1 MASLLKKLS
10 LARGPLRRVVLLPDH
25 LFFAR
30 VIATSGEAAI
40 ARGEAELAL
49 ESLSPFP
56 LAQLYYGFFHVAG
69 GARAVIFAAYRRR
82 FSAEAAA
89 DWKEANLVLPAFASV
104 LGRPGESLAGATW
117 LIHGENSLT
126 AVRWDDQAVPVDV
139 QIRPVFDEEDRATVR
154 ESLLLDLPSRERIR
168 ELHEL
173 PGANENSTGPEFEF
187 TAGESKFVV
196 TPEQAADLDVRDK
209 GDLQQLRRAQTR
221 DRVLWRI
228 FLGCVAAI
236 GLAAIGETTLAAGR
250 MWQTTRVARVTAQ
263 RPIVD
268 AIMTAQSLTHRIDEL
283 STKRLRPFE
292 MLGIVGGEAR
302 PKSIQFLRTT
312 TDGLYRLEIQAQ
324 TEAAT
329 DISTYR
335 AGLIALPGIEKVDL
349 YGPDT
354 RGRMATFR
362 MVVTFK
368 PEALNTSMGEK

>member
-1 MASLLKKLS
+1 MASFLKKLS

-30 VIATSGEAAI
+30 VIATSGDVAV

-49 ESLSPFP
+49 EALSPFP
-56 LAQLYYGFFHVAG
+56 LAQLYYGFFHVEG
-69 GARAVIFAAYRRR
+69 SSRALIYAAYRRR
-82 FSAEAAA
+82 FATEVAA
-89 DWKEANLVLPAFASV
+89 DWKDANLVLPAFASV
-104 LGRPGESLAGATW
+104 LGRPSDGIAGATW
-117 LIHGENSLT
+117 LIHGENSLV
-126 AVRWDDQAVPVDV
+126 AVRWDDQAVPADV
-139 QIRPVFDEEDRATVR
+139 QIRPVFDEENRPAVR
-154 ESLLLDLPSRERIR
+154 DALLLELTASERIR

-173 PGANENSTGPEFEF
+173 PVANENSTGPEFEF
-187 TAGESKFVV
+187 IAGESTFVV

-209 GDLQQLRRAQTR
+209 TDLQQLRRAQAR
-221 DRVLWRI
+221 DRALWRV
-228 FLGCVAAI
+228 FLVCLAAI
-236 GLAAIGETTLAAGR
+236 GLAMIGELTLAAGR
-250 MWQTTRVARVTAQ
+250 VWQTTRVTRVMAQ

-292 MLGIVGGEAR
+292 MLGIVGGAVR

-324 TEAAT
+324 TESAT

-335 AGLIALPGIEKVDL
+335 AGLVALPGIEKVDL

-362 MVVTFK
+362 MVVSFK